1 MKHAQ
6 YGASSNHNQHPVPKK
21 SATSSDALSK
31 VEQSSAPQ
39 ANPAITTPA
48 FRAQEYVLIVG
59 GAGFIGSNLAHRLM
73 EQGKRVLI
81 FDSLARPGVERNLRW
96 LHEQHG
102 DHLSIQIADVRNR
115 RELDQAV
122 RHANSVYHLGAQV
135 AVTTSIAN
143 PIHDFEVN
151 AQGTLFLLEALRSQ
165 GKKVPLLFTSTNK
178 VYGDLLDVGLS
189 QDATRYYPDEP
200 SIRQHGISEA
210 RPLAFHS
217 PYGCSKGAA
226 DQYVLDYAHTYGM
239 PSTVFRM
246 SCIYG
251 PRQFGT
257 EDQGWVAHFLI
268 RALQGQPITIYG
280 DGKQVRDILFVDDL
294 VNALQLAHTHIDRM
308 AGQAFNV
315 GGGPNNAISLLE
327 LLRLIEQLQGAPVV
341 HSFDEWRRGDQR
353 YYVSNTRKLEQ
364 TVGWRTQVS
373 VQDGLARLYSWL
385 LTIHSPVNSQVGARV
400 GSSAVTAPL
409 QPALESHRERITKE
423 VTVKD
428 LPVGEVPLGEDR
440 LYGN

>member
-1 MKHAQ
+1 MKRAQ
-6 YGASSNHNQHPVPKK
+6 NGASSSHNQHPVPKK
-21 SATSSDALSK
+21 FAMSSDTLSSDTLSQ
-31 VEQSSAPQ
+31 VEQPSAQQ
-39 ANPAITTPA
+39 ATLALTTPTI
-48 FRAQEYVLIVG
+48 RAQEYVLIVG

-73 EQGKRVLI
+73 EQGKRILI
-81 FDSLARPGVERNLRW
+81 FDSLARPGVEKNLRW

-102 DHLSIQIADVRNR
+102 NRLSIQIADVRNR
-115 RELDQAV
+115 RELEQAV

-135 AVTTSIAN
+135 AVTTSIVN

-151 AQGTLFLLEALRSQ
+151 AQGTLYLLEALRAQ
-165 GKKVPLLFTSTNK
+165 RKQIPLLFTSTNK

-189 QDATRYYPDEP
+189 QDAACYYPDEP
-200 SIRQHGISEA
+200 SIRKQGISEA

-268 RALQGQPITIYG
+268 RALQGQSITIYG

-294 VNALQLAHTHIDRM
+294 VNALQLAHSHIDRM
-308 AGQAFNV
+308 TGQAFNV

-364 TVGWRTQVS
+364 AVGWRPQVS
-373 VQDGLARLYSWL
+373 VQEGLARLYNWL
-385 LTIHSPVNSQVGARV
+385 LTIHSPVHSQVRAKA
-400 GSSAVTAPL
+400 GSGTVTAPL
-409 QPALESHRERITKE
+409 QPALVPRPERISE
-423 VTVKD
+423 EMR
-428 LPVGEVPLGEDR
+428 LGEVSIGEDHP
-440 LYGN
+440 YGN